1 LTSALGLDRIQIIP
15 FDNETRPPKARAI
28 VRRPARV
35 SARMEATVASSAEIH
50 GLLKSPL
57 DLATL
62 VDAVPMGLAL
72 LDEDRRVV
80 LFNRALEA
88 LTGFDRE
95 LVRGVPCRD
104 VLRSSF
110 CPQSCPA
117 LEAARSHQAA
127 VRKGDIINRDRRR
140 IPIRLT
146 SLALRDAAGKPVGF
160 LETVEDYSQRLRL
173 GEGLEPAFGVELMIG
188 RSPKM
193 EELFRMIPV
202 IAQTDSSVLITGE
215 TGTGKDLL
223 AEALHRLS
231 GRAREPF
238 IKVNCGALPETLL
251 ESELFGHKKGAFT
264 GAVADKPGRLRLAHG
279 GSLYLTEIGD
289 LPLPLQVKLL
299 TFLDDRVVYPL
310 GDTRGYAADVRIIA
324 ATNHQLEEMVREG
337 RFRADLL
344 FRLNVVRLHLA
355 PLRERAGDAALL
367 LSHFLARF
375 SSRFQKKIRGFSD
388 EARERLLVYAYPG
401 NVRELRN
408 IVEYAVN
415 VCQEPVIGLE
425 HLPVYLTEAGAK
437 KDAPLSTG
445 STALLNPESEA
456 NGPVRW
462 TEIEKRL
469 IVNALIRAGGRRKE
483 AADLLGWGRSTLW
496 RKMKQYGLDS

>member
-1 LTSALGLDRIQIIP
+1 M
-15 FDNETRPPKARAI
+15 E
-28 VRRPARV
+28 ARV
-35 SARMEATVASSAEIH
+35 ATSVEIH
-50 GLLKSPL
+50 GLLRSPL
-57 DLATL
+57 DLAA
-62 VDAVPMGLAL
+62 VMDAVPMGLAL

-80 LFNRALEA
+80 LLNRALEA

-110 CPQSCPA
+110 CPQACPA
-117 LEAARSHQAA
+117 LEAVRSQQGST
-127 VRKGDIINRDRRR
+127 REGDIINRDRRR

-146 SLALRDAAGKPVGF
+146 SLALRDAAGNPMGF
-160 LETVEDYSQRLRL
+160 LETVEDFSRRQGL
-173 GEGLEPAFGVELMIG
+173 GEGLEPAFGLERMIG
-188 RSPKM
+188 RSPRM

-223 AEALHRLS
+223 AEAIHHLS

-238 IKVNCGALPETLL
+238 VKVNCGALPETLL

-324 ATNHQLEEMVREG
+324 ATNHHLEEMVREG

-344 FRLNVVRLHLA
+344 FRLNVVRLHMA
-355 PLRERAGDAALL
+355 PLRERGGDAVLL
-367 LSHFLARF
+367 LSHFLAQF
-375 SSRFQKKIRGFSD
+375 SARFQKKIRGFSD
-388 EARERLLVYAYPG
+388 EARERLSAYPYPG

-408 IVEYAVN
+408 VVEYAAN
-415 VCQEPVIGLE
+415 VCQEPVIGLD
-425 HLPVYLTEAGAK
+425 HLPVYLTEAGVQL
-437 KDAPLSTG
+437 DAPVSAG
-445 STALLNPESEA
+445 SAALLDAEIEA
-456 NGPVRW
+456 GGPVRW
-462 TEIEKRL
+462 TEIEKRM
-469 IVNALIRAGGRRKE
+469 IVNALVRAGGRRKE
-483 AADLLGWGRSTLW
+483 AAELLGWGRSTLW